1 MELQVV
7 HVFHEIA
14 HGLETFGFA
23 EVNVQALFEFAN
35 ELDHVELID
44 AERFE
49 SRILIDVFRR
59 DVEVFLKDFFNGV
72 ERGHVRPL
80 DVVQYHKT
88 CHAPLIVALFRLFY
102 AQGDNR
108 EAGKGESGGKPECG
122 MEGRLARQCAAAS
135 EEHHA
140 GAAD

>member
-1 MELQVV
+1 MVR
-7 HVFHEIA
+7 
-14 HGLETFGFA
+14 GPWGSP
-23 EVNVQALFEFAN
+23 EVNVQAIFEFAN
-35 ELDHVELID
+35 KLDHVEGID

-49 SRILIDVFRR
+49 GRILIDVLGR
-59 DVEVFLKDFFNGV
+59 DVEVFLKNVFNGV

-108 EAGKGESGGKPECG
+108 EAGKEKAAESPNAAWK
-122 MEGRLARQCAAAS
+122 AAS
-135 EEHHA
+135 PANAPPQAKNTMPAQPIEAHA
-140 GAAD
+140 